1 MGFINEFKKFA
12 IKGNVMDLAVGVIIG
27 GAFNKIV
34 TALVGSV
41 IMPVISMIIG
51 STEQFKTWS
60 LGGIMIG
67 ELLQAILDFMIIA
80 FVLFLMLKGINRLRM
95 NTVTEV
101 PPPPKPTKSELY
113 LEEIRNLL
121 KKD

>member
-1 MGFINEFKKFA
+1 MGMMQEFREFA